1 MVAEK
6 QFLKEDFLRK
16 KIVVGFIPH
25 KFTVDYFKQRILSD
39 YQFYESDDVV
49 KKVVLDTDL

>member
-1 MVAEK
+1 MVADK